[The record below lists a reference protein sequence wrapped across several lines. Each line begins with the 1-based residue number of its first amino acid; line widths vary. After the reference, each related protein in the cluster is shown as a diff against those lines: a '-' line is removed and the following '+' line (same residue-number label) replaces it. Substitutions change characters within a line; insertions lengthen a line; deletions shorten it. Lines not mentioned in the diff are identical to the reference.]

1 MKAIET
7 LNTNREKKGEQ
18 EEKGKG
24 CRKRGEDR
32 KSI

>member
-7 LNTNREKKGEQ
+7 LNTNQEKKGEQ
-18 EEKGKG
+18 EKKGKE

>member
-7 LNTNREKKGEQ
+7 LNTNQEKGEQ
-18 EEKGKG
+18 EEKGKE